1 MDEGKHDKSM
11 HSLACNAYAG
21 IKIFLVNST
30 LYLIQLRK
38 DFHNSLKTKGK
49 VEISL
54 STEKQKN
61 IKELIQVLNA
71 EMYLTYTKKQY
82 MKSISIHSPKYN
94 EVLLC

>member
-1 MDEGKHDKSM
+1 MQCLCRHQNISGKFH
-11 HSLACNAYAG
+11 
-21 IKIFLVNST
+21 IIFDT
-30 LYLIQLRK
+30 LQLRK

-61 IKELIQVLNA
+61 IKELIHVLNA